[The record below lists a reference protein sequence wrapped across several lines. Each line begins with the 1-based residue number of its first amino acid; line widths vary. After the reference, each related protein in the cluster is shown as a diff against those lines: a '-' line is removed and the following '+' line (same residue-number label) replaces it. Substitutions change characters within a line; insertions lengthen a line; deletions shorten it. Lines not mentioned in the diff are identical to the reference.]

1 MLNNKSKPFT
11 HTIAALMNQ
20 ISLQTTGVGFCTL
33 PSYFALPLVLLSLTS
48 CSVLNSSQRNTLED
62 LQTQVAS
69 VEAETEATRS
79 SVVDLQA
86 QREMQNDSITTQLDS
101 IDKRLAKL
109 PKVIKNIC
117 PEVAADV
124 NKCPEAGTQVVIKN
138 SGKMVVGELER
149 VWIDQPG
156 VQIIARIDTG
166 ASSSSVHAANLE
178 EFERDG
184 EEWVRF
190 EWQLKKRTITTE
202 RPVVRYV
209 RVIQQAD
216 PKGTRRPVVNMFV
229 QMGDVKENFD
239 FTLANRAHLEY
250 QIILG
255 RNFLTD
261 VALVDVGQKFVQPAR
276 NRDAKT
282 QASNKAKPK
291 S

>member
-1 MLNNKSKPFT
+1 
-11 HTIAALMNQ
+11 MNQ
-20 ISLQTTGVGFCTL
+20 LSQQTTGVGFCTL
-33 PSYFALPLVLLSLTS
+33 PSSWVTNRAINRVTYLVLPLIVLGLSA
-48 CSVLNSSQRNTLED
+48 CSALNPGQRNTIEN

-69 VEAETEATRS
+69 VEAAAAETRS
-79 SVVDLQA
+79 SVIDLQA
-86 QREMQNDSITTQLDS
+86 ERDVQTDSINTQLEA
-101 IDKRLAKL
+101 IDKRLEKL
-109 PKVIKNIC
+109 PRVIKNIC
-117 PEVAADV
+117 PKVPADTQQ
-124 NKCPEAGTQVVIKN
+124 CPESDTQVVIKN

-156 VQIIARIDTG
+156 VEIVARIDTG

-184 EEWVRF
+184 DEWVRF
-190 EWQLKKRTITTE
+190 EWQLKERTITTE

-229 QMGDVKENFD
+229 QMGDVKDNFD
-239 FTLANRAHLEY
+239 FTLADRAHLEY

-276 NRDAKT
+276 QPEKKA
-282 QASNKAKPK
+282 QASNQAKPK

>member
-1 MLNNKSKPFT
+1 
-11 HTIAALMNQ
+11 MNQ
-20 ISLQTTGVGFCTL
+20 LSQQTTGVGFRIL
-33 PSYFALPLVLLSLTS
+33 PPYLAPNRAPNWAPYFALPLVLLSLSS
-48 CSVLNSSQRNTLED
+48 CTALNSGQRNTLED
-62 LQTQVAS
+62 LQTQVAT
-69 VEAETEATRS
+69 VEATAAETRS

-86 QREMQNDSITTQLDS
+86 ERDIQTDSINTQLDA

-109 PKVIKNIC
+109 PTVIKNIC
-117 PEVAADV
+117 PEAPVDA
-124 NKCPEAGTQVVIKN
+124 NKCPESGTQVVIKN

-156 VQIIARIDTG
+156 VEIVARIDTG

-190 EWQLKKRTITTE
+190 EWQLKERIITTE

-229 QMGDVKENFD
+229 QMGDVEDNFD
-239 FTLANRAHLEY
+239 FTLADRAHLEY

-276 NRDAKT
+276 KREAK
-282 QASNKAKPK
+282 ASNKVQPK
-291 S
+291 L

>member
-1 MLNNKSKPFT
+1 
-11 HTIAALMNQ
+11 MNQ
-20 ISLQTTGVGFCTL
+20 FTQQTTGAGFRAL
-33 PSYFALPLVLLSLTS
+33 PSYLALPLVVLSLTS
-48 CSVLNSSQRNTLED
+48 CTALNSGQRNTLEN
-62 LQTQVAS
+62 LQSQVAT
-69 VEAETEATRS
+69 VEAEAAENRS
-79 SVVDLQA
+79 TVI
-86 QREMQNDSITTQLDS
+86 EMQAEREQQTDNINNQLDS

-109 PKVIKNIC
+109 PRVIKNIC
-117 PEVAADV
+117 PEVPANAA
-124 NKCPEAGTQVVIKN
+124 KCAEPETQVVIKN
-138 SGKMVVGELER
+138 SDKMVVGELER

-156 VQIIARIDTG
+156 VEIVARIDTG

-184 EEWVRF
+184 DEWVRF
-190 EWQLKKRTITTE
+190 EWQLKERTITTE

-229 QMGDVKENFD
+229 QMGDVEENFD
-239 FTLANRAHLEY
+239 FTLADRAHLEY

-276 NRDAKT
+276 KLKAK
-282 QASNKAKPK
+282 APDSNKAKPK